1 MNEHIIAYGNER
13 VPDSEFVDRLQ
24 SVRQRLQLE
33 GLTVG
38 LAYATEH
45 MPGDIQYL
53 TGYDPHIENVAL
65 LVLPNQLVVLGGAE
79 GEKMFEDMGRAGVWR
94 NLSLFEIPFQ
104 DYGELRFHSLGDI
117 LQEFLGQL
125 PAEIGLLSASNVI
138 PMPVMFTS

>member
-1 MNEHIIAYGNER
+1 MSERTFDYGKER
-13 VPDSEFVDRLQ
+13 IPDGEFLERLQ
-24 SVRQRLQLE
+24 RVQQGLKQE

-45 MPGDIQYL
+45 MPGDVQYL

-65 LVLPNQLVVLGGAE
+65 LVLPDHLVLLGGAE

-104 DYGELRFHSLGDI
+104 DYGGLRFYY
-117 LQEFLGQL
+117 
-125 PAEIGLLSASNVI
+125 ACRNSA
-138 PMPVMFTS
+138 

>member
-1 MNEHIIAYGNER
+1 MSDRTVDYETER
-13 VPDSEFVDRLQ
+13 IPNGEFLERLQ
-24 SVRQRLQLE
+24 RVRHGLQQE

-45 MPGDIQYL
+45 MPGDVQYL

-65 LVLPNQLVVLGGAE
+65 LVLPNHLVVLGGAE

-104 DYGELRFHSLGDI
+104 DYGGLRFYTLAEI
-117 LQEFLGQL
+117 LHEFLDQL
-125 PAEIGLLSASNVI
+125 PA
-138 PMPVMFTS
+138 